1 MTKIEEKFFK
11 TMDLPQQSI
20 SDTQYLEFIARVNK
34 RGCPID
40 EFVNFKN
47 ATTIKKLRLSILEYL
62 TETYKWYDSIE
73 NEWMYDNKI
82 KNIVKK
88 VLKGNK

>member
-1 MTKIEEKFFK
+1 MTKTEEQFFR
-11 TMDLPQQSI
+11 TMDLPQQPI
-20 SDTQYLEFIARVNK
+20 SDTQYLEFIARVSK
-34 RGCPID
+34 CGYPID
-40 EFVNFKN
+40 EFVSFKN

-62 TETYKWYDSIE
+62 TETYKWYDDME
-73 NEWMYDNKI
+73 NEWIYNDKI